1 MVDIEEE
8 TPDLINQEI
17 DFGDKAKDEDKK
29 NEENEQE
36 IMSNILKSDIPM
48 EEWKREVERVSSKLK
63 IDYNNFNLFNS
74 EWRGHVESIKKHD
87 VNISKSIP
95 DCRAILENLSGDIDR
110 SLEKISKK
118 EALISKNFINF
129 KIFLTKINHI
139 IKCIILIIF
148 Q

>member
-8 TPDLINQEI
+8 TPDLINQDI

-29 NEENEQE
+29 NEESEQE
-36 IMSNILKSDIPM
+36 IMSNILKSDIPV

-74 EWRGHVESIKKHD
+74 EWRGHVENIKKHD
-87 VNISKSIP
+87 TSISKSIP
-95 DCRAILENLSGDIDR
+95 DCRAILENLSQDIDR

-118 EALISKNFINF
+118 EALISKNFTNIV
-129 KIFLTKINHI
+129 LS
-139 IKCIILIIF
+139 ILIYI
-148 Q
+148 

>member
-17 DFGDKAKDEDKK
+17 DFGDKVKDEDKK
-29 NEENEQE
+29 DHENEQE
-36 IMSNILKSDIPM
+36 IMSSILKSDIPP

-63 IDYNNFNLFNS
+63 IDYDNFNLLNS
-74 EWRGHVESIKKHD
+74 EWRGHVENIKKHD

-95 DCRAILENLSGDIDR
+95 DCRGILENLSQDIDK

-118 EALISKNFINF
+118 EAFISKNFIN
-129 KIFLTKINHI
+129 IVMKIN
-139 IKCIILIIF
+139 L
-148 Q
+148 